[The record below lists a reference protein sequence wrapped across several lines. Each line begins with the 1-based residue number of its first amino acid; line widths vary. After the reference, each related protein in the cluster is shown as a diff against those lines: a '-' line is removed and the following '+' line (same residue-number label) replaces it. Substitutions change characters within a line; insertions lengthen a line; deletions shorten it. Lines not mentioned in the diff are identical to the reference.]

1 MPDDLLEPNCL
12 QPQMKQIY
20 GLISKCLNLYCHMFL
35 NDSFINLYF
44 NHLHENFKTQ
54 NDTNTLEKYL
64 TLKFLI
70 VNFFSII
77 VMKMLTS
84 NSIHT
89 PTKLSNS

>member
-1 MPDDLLEPNCL
+1 
-12 QPQMKQIY
+12 
-20 GLISKCLNLYCHMFL
+20 MFL

-44 NHLHENFKTQ
+44 NHLHENFKAQ

-70 VNFFSII
+70 VSFFSII

>member
-1 MPDDLLEPNCL
+1 MFLMIVL
-12 QPQMKQIY
+12 
-20 GLISKCLNLYCHMFL
+20 LIS
-35 NDSFINLYF
+35 IF
-44 NHLHENFKTQ
+44 NHLHENFKAQ